1 MKILDKYILKKF
13 MSTFFFVVLL
23 FVLILSVID
32 FTEKNEDFI
41 KNKAP
46 GGEILMY
53 YMHFMPYMAN
63 LLSPITVFIA
73 TVFVTAKMASHTEII
88 AILSSG
94 VSFKRLMVP
103 YIIGAALIGMGTF
116 VLIEWVIPN
125 GSKRRIAF
133 ENQYIKEKVEYR
145 DNAHLKIGPNSY
157 VYLQRYDNT
166 IHEGYQFSLE
176 TIENNQLK
184 SKLKS
189 NRITWQYDKN
199 SWKLDNYV
207 VRKFEGGKET
217 VTRGANKDTVINLL
231 PKDFASTYQL
241 HETFTMSE
249 LDNYIDELKERGS
262 ENIEIYLIEKY
273 ERYTYPF
280 AIVILTA
287 IGVIVSA
294 RKTREG
300 AGFQIAFGFLLAF
313 IYILFVLMSR
323 GIASV
328 GSISPML
335 SAWIPNIIFSCIG
348 VVMYKT
354 VPR

>member
-1 MKILDKYILKKF
+1 VY
-13 MSTFFFVVLL
+13 
-23 FVLILSVID
+23 
-32 FTEKNEDFI
+32 
-41 KNKAP
+41 
-46 GGEILMY
+46 
-53 YMHFMPYMAN
+53 
-63 LLSPITVFIA
+63 LLS
-73 TVFVTAKMASHTEII
+73 
-88 AILSSG
+88 
-94 VSFKRLMVP
+94 
-103 YIIGAALIGMGTF
+103 Y
-116 VLIEWVIPN
+116 N
-125 GSKRRIAF
+125 
-133 ENQYIKEKVEYR
+133 
-145 DNAHLKIGPNSY
+145 
-157 VYLQRYDNT
+157 NT

-176 TIENNQLK
+176 TIEDNRLK

-189 NRITWQYDKN
+189 NKITWQPEKN
-199 SWKLDNYV
+199 SWKLDDYI
-207 VRKFEGGKET
+207 VRKFDGDKEI
-217 VTRGANKDTVINLL
+217 VVRGFNKDTVINLL

-241 HETFTMSE
+241 HETFTMGE
-249 LDNYIDELKERGS
+249 LDNYIDELRERGS

-280 AIVILTA
+280 AIIILTA

-328 GSISPML
+328 GSIGPLL
-335 SAWIPNIIFSCIG
+335 SSWIPNIIFSCIG

>member
-1 MKILDKYILKKF
+1 
-13 MSTFFFVVLL
+13 
-23 FVLILSVID
+23 
-32 FTEKNEDFI
+32 
-41 KNKAP
+41 
-46 GGEILMY
+46 
-53 YMHFMPYMAN
+53 MAN

-94 VSFKRLMVP
+94 VSFKRLMLP
-103 YIIGAALIGMGTF
+103 YLMGATFIGIGTF
-116 VLIEWVIPN
+116 ILIEWVIPN
-125 GSKRRIAF
+125 GSKQRIAF
-133 ENQYIKEKVEYR
+133 ENKYIKEKVEYR
-145 DNAHLKIGPNSY
+145 DNAHLKIGPNAY
-157 VYLQRYDNT
+157 VYLLSYNNT

-176 TIENNQLK
+176 TIEDNRLK

-189 NRITWQYDKN
+189 NKITWQPEKN
-199 SWKLDNYV
+199 SWKLDDYI
-207 VRKFEGGKET
+207 VRKFDGDKEI
-217 VTRGANKDTVINLL
+217 VVRGFNKDTVINLL

-241 HETFTMSE
+241 HETFTMGE
-249 LDNYIDELKERGS
+249 LDNYIDELRERGS

-280 AIVILTA
+280 AIIILTA

-328 GSISPML
+328 GSIGPLL
-335 SAWIPNIIFSCIG
+335 SSWIPNIIFSCIG